1 MNKQFLRFT
10 LYAVTIYLTGGALNP
25 TVAAAQPSEGN
36 DVHFCAVIDSQ
47 SNTQDSDQFPN
58 RNYAQSA
65 AASVNFGDPRTVR
78 MIYFL
83 PNDRPY
89 RADIVQKMKDGIR
102 KIQTFYAEQ
111 MEAHGY
117 GQVTFR
123 VETDSQGEPI
133 VHRVDGRHPNRRYL
147 DETDDTVYAE
157 IGERFDFFA
166 NIYLIFIDNSINA
179 INIGDRNFAGV
190 GDRGG
195 KNSGFALISGGFN
208 RGLVIHE
215 LGHSFGL
222 QHDFNDDTYIMSY
235 GKRPNQLS
243 SCSAKFLSTHSY
255 FNLNTSIQE
264 KRPPTIRLISSRR
277 YPAGSGS
284 APIHLEVSDSE
295 GLHQVLL
302 CVTTRE
308 FHEAAGY
315 MEVKECRELR
325 GKRDAVVRFD
335 YNGVIPSNR
344 STSLSNPLA
353 HPIRIEA
360 VDMNGNMSRTDFI
373 LFSETL
379 QPLSKI
385 SGDNQRGLPNTP
397 LPIPLI
403 VELRE
408 VNDGSARR
416 EVPVTFTVTA
426 GDGSLSVTR
435 TATDKNGRVEST
447 LTLGRNLG
455 TNTVEVSAAGF
466 TVTFNA
472 VAEAAAHIPDANL
485 RAAIETALKVAPGD
499 PIAPVE
505 IEILRS
511 LEVRETQIRDL
522 TGLELATNLSD
533 LRLVEN
539 GIADVSV
546 LSGLTNLTKLNLG
559 GNSISDL
566 SHLEGLTNLIELL
579 LGNNNISDISPLVAN
594 AGLESG
600 DTVRLRGNPL
610 SYQSIH
616 THIPTLQSRGVTVE
630 FDNRTPTRPLKI
642 SGDNQQGTPGA
653 ALDRPFVV
661 AVQDGTSTPFE
672 GVPVIFT
679 VTAGGG
685 TVQPETV
692 LTDENGRAEGTLTF
706 GLKAATNTVHA
717 SVEGISE
724 PATFN
729 AIAKIEFD
737 LSIPS
742 NISLIHVPLKVTTVD
757 GVAQNI
763 TSIAELYDALG
774 STSKINFLITYDSQT
789 QEWHS
794 YFGTSDTGTSAD
806 KALTDDMGI
815 IAGMIA
821 SASIRLSGNPLGT
834 NGNSTIT
841 LNQGLNLVGL
851 PLRDSRITRVSD
863 LLALDGI
870 GGNVPSIILTD
881 NGEFKS
887 VGQVDDPGDIP
898 IIGGQSFI
906 LNAQEAATVEISGE
920 GWYSN
925 SAIATIP
932 SVGNADLHSSITRIK
947 VTNTTPVLALRGSIV
962 DEEVGLKM
970 EGFRVTIKNLSTGR
984 KITTVTGINEMGYRT
999 TTVDIETG
1007 RAATIGDILEISA
1020 ESSDPLIGVQPL
1032 WYTITVE
1039 DVKRSR
1045 IQLPALV
1052 AYEIPTET
1060 ELLAN
1065 YPNPFNPETWIPYR
1079 LAQDAFVTLTIYD
1092 VNGRIIRTL
1101 DVGHQ
1106 IAAVYESRSKA
1117 IHWDGKNRLG
1127 ESVTSGIY
1135 FYALTAGDYSATR
1148 KMVILK

>member
-1 MNKQFLRFT
+1 MQLI
-10 LYAVTIYLTGGALNP
+10 LVIEISQ
-25 TVAAAQPSEGN
+25 VSE
-36 DVHFCAVIDSQ
+36 
-47 SNTQDSDQFPN
+47 TE
-58 RNYAQSA
+58 
-65 AASVNFGDPRTVR
+65 
-78 MIYFL
+78 
-83 PNDRPY
+83 
-89 RADIVQKMKDGIR
+89 
-102 KIQTFYAEQ
+102 AE
-111 MEAHGY
+111 
-117 GQVTFR
+117 
-123 VETDSQGEPI
+123 
-133 VHRVDGRHPNRRYL
+133 
-147 DETDDTVYAE
+147 
-157 IGERFDFFA
+157 
-166 NIYLIFIDNSINA
+166 
-179 INIGDRNFAGV
+179 
-190 GDRGG
+190 

-215 LGHSFGL
+215 LGHCFGL

-302 CVTTRE
+302 CITTRE

-416 EVPVTFTVTA
+416 EVPVTFNVTA

-435 TATDKNGRVEST
+435 TATDKNGRAEST
-447 LTLGRNLG
+447 LTLGRNLR

-505 IEILRS
+505 IETLPA
-511 LEVRETQIRDL
+511 LEVREAKIRDL

-539 GIADVSV
+539 GIVDVSV

-559 GNSISDL
+559 NNSISDL
-566 SHLEGLTNLIELL
+566 SPLEGLANLTELL
-579 LGNNNISDISPLVAN
+579 LGNNNISNISPLAAN
-594 AGLESG
+594 TGLGSG

-616 THIPTLQSRGVTVE
+616 THIPTLQSREVTVE
-630 FDNRTPTRPLKI
+630 FDNRTPTPPLKI
-642 SGDNQQGTPGA
+642 SDDNQQGTPGA

-661 AVQDGTSTPFE
+661 EVQDGTSTSFE

-717 SVEGISE
+717 SVEGFSE
-724 PATFN
+724 PTTFN

-841 LNQGLNLVGL
+841 LNQGLSLVGL

-881 NGEFKS
+881 SGEFKS
-887 VGQVDDPGDIP
+887 GGQVDDPGDIP
-898 IIGGQSFI
+898 IVGGQSFI

-920 GWYSN
+920 GWYNN
-925 SAIATIP
+925 SAIATAP

-970 EGFRVTIKNLSTGR
+970 EGFLVTVKNLSTGR
-984 KITTVTGINEMGYRT
+984 KITTVTGINEIGYRI

-1045 IQLPALV
+1045 IQLPGLV

>member
-1 MNKQFLRFT
+1 MNRRFLCGIW
-10 LYAVTIYLTGGALNP
+10 YAITIGLTGGALSE
-25 TVAAAQPSEGN
+25 AAAASQASGGN
-36 DVHFCAVIDSQ
+36 DVHYCAVIDSQ
-47 SNTQDSDQFPN
+47 SNTQNSDQFPN
-58 RNYAQSA
+58 RNFARSA
-65 AASVNFGDPRTVR
+65 AASVNSGEPRTVR

-89 RADIVQKMKDGIR
+89 RTHIVQQMKDGIR

-117 GQVTFR
+117 RQTTFR
-123 VETDSQGEPI
+123 VETDPQGEPI

-147 DETDDTVYAE
+147 DETDDIVYAE
-157 IGERFDFFA
+157 IGERFDFSA

-179 INIGDRNFAGV
+179 INIGNRNFAGV

-195 KNSGFALISGGFN
+195 KNSGYALIAGGFN

-215 LGHSFGL
+215 LGHAFGL
-222 QHDFNDDTYIMSY
+222 QHDFSSNAYIMSY
-235 GKRPNQLS
+235 GKRPNRLS
-243 SCSAKFLSTHSY
+243 ACSAKFLSAHSY
-255 FNLNTSIQE
+255 FNPNTSIAE
-264 KRPPTIRLISSRR
+264 RRSPTIKLVSSPQ
-277 YPAGSGS
+277 YPVGSGS
-284 APIHLEVSDSE
+284 TPIHLEVSDSE

-302 CVTTRE
+302 CVTTRG

-325 GKRDAVVRFD
+325 GKRDTVVRFD

-360 VDMNGNMSRTDFI
+360 VDMNGNMSRTNFV

-379 QPLSKI
+379 QPLSRI
-385 SGDNQRGLPNTP
+385 SGDNQRGLPSTS
-397 LPIPLI
+397 LPIPFI
-403 VELRE
+403 VEVRE

-426 GDGSLSVTR
+426 GDGKLSVKHTE
-435 TATDKNGRVEST
+435 TDKNGRAQST
-447 LTLGRNLG
+447 LTLGPNLG

-485 RAAIETALKVAPGD
+485 RAAIETALKVVPGD

-505 IEILRS
+505 IETLTV
-511 LEVRETQIRDL
+511 LEVRETKISDL
-522 TGLELATNLSD
+522 TGLELATNLRN

-539 GIADVSV
+539 GIADVSII
-546 LSGLTNLTKLNLG
+546 SGLTNLTKLNLG
-559 GNSISDL
+559 GNSISDI
-566 SHLEGLTNLIELL
+566 SPLEGLTNLTELL
-579 LGNNNISDISPLVAN
+579 IGNNNISDISPLVAN
-594 AGLESG
+594 TGLGSG
-600 DTVRLRGNPL
+600 DTVYLRGNPL

-653 ALDRPFVV
+653 ALDQPFIVE
-661 AVQDGTSTPFE
+661 VQDGTSTPFE

-717 SVEGISE
+717 SVEGISK
-724 PATFN
+724 PATFKA
-729 AIAKIEFD
+729 AIEIEFD

-742 NISLIHVPLKVTTVD
+742 NISLIHLPLKVTTVD
-757 GVAQNI
+757 GVAQNL
-763 TSIAELYDALG
+763 TSIADLYDALG
-774 STSKINFLITYDSQT
+774 SASKINFLITYDSQA

-794 YFGTSDTGTSAD
+794 YFGTADTGTSAD

-821 SASIRLSGNPLGT
+821 SASIRLSGNPLGI
-834 NGNSTIT
+834 NGTSTIT

-863 LLALDGI
+863 LLALYGI
-870 GGNVPSIILTD
+870 GDNVPAIILTD
-881 NGEFKS
+881 SGEFKS
-887 VGQVDDPGDIP
+887 VGQVSDPGDIP

-906 LNAQEAATVEISGE
+906 LNAQEAAMVEISGE
-920 GWYSN
+920 GWYNN
-925 SAIATIP
+925 SAIATVP
-932 SVGNADLHSSITRIK
+932 PVGNADPHSPITRIK

-962 DEEVGLKM
+962 DEEVSLKM
-970 EGFRVTIKNLSTGR
+970 EGFRVAVKNLSTGR
-984 KITTVTGINEMGYRT
+984 EVTTVTGTDEIGYRI

-1007 RAATIGDILEISA
+1007 RAATIGDILEVSA

-1032 WYTITVE
+1032 WYTITAE

-1045 IQLPALV
+1045 IQLPALI

-1065 YPNPFNPETWIPYR
+1065 YPNPFNPETWIPYQ
-1079 LAQDAFVTLTIYD
+1079 LAQDVFVTLTIYD

-1101 DVGHQ
+1101 DVGHR

-1117 IHWDGKNRLG
+1117 IYWDGKNRLG

-1135 FYALTAGDYSATR
+1135 FYTLTAGDYSATR

>member
-1 MNKQFLRFT
+1 MNRQFLCGIW
-10 LYAVTIYLTGGALNP
+10 YAITIYLTGGTLS
-25 TVAAAQPSEGN
+25 VAAAASQSSGGN
-36 DVHFCAVIDSQ
+36 DIHFCAVIDSQ

-58 RNYAQSA
+58 RNYARSA
-65 AASVNFGDPRTVR
+65 AASVNSGEPRTVR
-78 MIYFL
+78 MIYFT

-89 RADIVQKMKDGIR
+89 RADIIQKMKDGIR
-102 KIQTFYAEQ
+102 KIQTFYTEQ

-117 GQVTFR
+117 GQTTFR

-133 VHRVDGRHPNRRYL
+133 VHRVEGRHTNRRYL
-147 DETDDTVYAE
+147 DETDDIVYAE
-157 IGERFDFFA
+157 IGERFDFST
-166 NIYLIFIDNSINA
+166 NVYLIFIDNSINA

-195 KNSGFALISGGFN
+195 KNSGYALIAGGFN

-215 LGHSFGL
+215 LGHAFGL
-222 QHDFNDDTYIMSY
+222 QHDFSNNAYIMSY

-243 SCSAKFLSTHSY
+243 SCSAKFLSAHSY
-255 FNLNTSIQE
+255 FNSDTSIAE
-264 KRPPTIRLISSRR
+264 KRPPTIKLISSRR
-277 YPAGSGS
+277 YPAGSRS
-284 APIHLEVSDSE
+284 TPIHLEVSDSE

-302 CVTTRE
+302 CVITRG

-397 LPIPLI
+397 LPIPFI
-403 VELRE
+403 VEVRE

-416 EVPVTFTVTA
+416 EVPVTFTITA

-435 TATDKNGRVEST
+435 TATDKNGRAEST

-466 TVTFNA
+466 TVIFNA
-472 VAEAAAHIPDANL
+472 VEEAAVHIPDANL
-485 RAAIETALKVAPGD
+485 RAAIETALKVAPGG
-499 PIAPVE
+499 PIAPVD
-505 IEILRS
+505 IETLRS
-511 LEVRETQIRDL
+511 LEVRETTIRDL

-539 GIADVSV
+539 GIVDVSV
-546 LSGLTNLTKLNLG
+546 LSNLTDLTKLNLG
-559 GNSISDL
+559 DNSIADISP
-566 SHLEGLTNLIELL
+566 LEGLTNLTELL

-594 AGLESG
+594 TGLESE
-600 DTVRLRGNPL
+600 DTVRLRRNPL

-616 THIPTLQSRGVTVE
+616 THIPTLQSRGVTVV
-630 FDNRTPTRPLKI
+630 FDNRTPTPLLKI

-661 AVQDGTSTPFE
+661 EVQDGTSTPFE

-729 AIAKIEFD
+729 AIAKMEFD

-742 NISLIHVPLKVTTVD
+742 NISLIHVPLKVTAVD
-757 GVAQNI
+757 GVPQNI
-763 TSIAELYDALG
+763 TSIAELYDVLG
-774 STSKINFLITYDSQT
+774 SASKINFLITYDSQT
-789 QEWHS
+789 QEWYS

-841 LNQGLNLVGL
+841 LSQGLNLVGL

-863 LLALDGI
+863 LLALYGI
-870 GGNVPSIILTD
+870 GDNVPAIILTD
-881 NGEFKS
+881 SGEFKS
-887 VGQVDDPGDIP
+887 VGQVDDPGNIP

-906 LNAQEAATVEISGE
+906 LNAQEAAMVEISGE
-920 GWYSN
+920 GWYNN
-925 SAIATIP
+925 SAIATVP
-932 SVGNADLHSSITRIK
+932 PVGNADPHSPITRIK

-962 DEEVGLKM
+962 DEKVGLKM
-970 EGFRVTIKNLSTGR
+970 EGFRVTVKNLSTGR
-984 KITTVTGINEMGYRT
+984 EITTVTGINEIGYRI

-1060 ELLAN
+1060 KLLAN
-1065 YPNPFNPETWIPYR
+1065 YPNPFNPETWIPYQ

-1092 VNGRIIRTL
+1092 VNGRIIRAL

-1135 FYALTAGDYSATR
+1135 FYTLTAGDYSATR